1 MGMAEPSVEYLI
13 KKGDLKFKRNYF
25 ALNFLNI
32 TTSILDKHKK
42 TVCCVIFNSKWPEVT
57 WNKWQR

>member
-1 MGMAEPSVEYLI
+1 MAEPSVEYLI
-13 KKGDLKFKRNYF
+13 KKGDLKFKSNYF

-42 TVCCVIFNSKWPEVT
+42 TVCCVIFSSK
-57 WNKWQR
+57 